1 MYLSA
6 SVDVYNM
13 YICILYIYIYI
24 YISIYIHV
32 YIVHHIR
39 EICVRR
45 KVITQTGSPV
55 RGACSLVKPG

>member
-13 YICILYIYIYI
+13 YICILYI